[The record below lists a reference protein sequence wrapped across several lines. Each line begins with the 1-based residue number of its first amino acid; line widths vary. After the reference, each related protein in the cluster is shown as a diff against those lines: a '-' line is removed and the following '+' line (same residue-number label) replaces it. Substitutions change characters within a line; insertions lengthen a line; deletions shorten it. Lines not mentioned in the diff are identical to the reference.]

1 MSDEEWS
8 EDDSE
13 TYQSLSHY
21 AVPERE
27 RQIAIAVALVQSS
40 DAPGGILDLCSGEG
54 LMTQALGVACPEAE
68 LFAYDGS
75 ASMLATARRRVGE
88 RLVTR
93 QIDIAALD
101 WRTNMKPLRA
111 VVSSLAVHHLDGAG
125 KRRLFSD
132 LWEMLAPG
140 GVFVLADLVRP
151 QTEAG
156 WKLAAD
162 MWDEETRRRALG
174 ASEAFRRFEREEW
187 NLFRHGI
194 APGSIDHPSTL
205 VEQLQWLEQAGFRR
219 LDMHWMLAGQ
229 VLLSAWR
236 ER

>member
-88 RLVTR
+88 RMRGRTWHLVPGR
-93 QIDIAALD
+93 SG
-101 WRTNMKPLRA
+101 PELRGG
-111 VVSSLAVHHLDGAG
+111 HAG
-125 KRRLFSD
+125 D
-132 LWEMLAPG
+132 
-140 GVFVLADLVRP
+140 
-151 QTEAG
+151 
-156 WKLAAD
+156 
-162 MWDEETRRRALG
+162 
-174 ASEAFRRFEREEW
+174 
-187 NLFRHGI
+187 
-194 APGSIDHPSTL
+194 PSC
-205 VEQLQWLEQAGFRR
+205 AC
-219 LDMHWMLAGQ
+219 
-229 VLLSAWR
+229 
-236 ER
+236 